1 MYELTQMYEQRYES
15 KNTSNSKLKLKNC
28 DGVE

>member
-28 DGVE
+28 VRA